1 MSNNDIYCH
10 ISNLRNNLQ
19 SGRIVNRVQFGDD
32 TYKLGVGID
41 LESTIHELA
50 DLVIHLVSENQ
61 DLKQRIS
68 ALEASMNLKR

>member
-10 ISNLRNNLQ
+10 ISNLRNNVQ
-19 SGRIVNRVQFGDD
+19 SGRIVNKMQFGD
-32 TYKLGVGID
+32 TYKLGVGIN
-41 LESTIHELA
+41 LESTIQELV